1 MRASSSA
8 LGQAGKLTQRPS
20 VAIGG
25 NRRQSVLIRRNLSH
39 SGALS
44 RTHVHSVA
52 LRCTQV
58 QAGALRCKQVQASA
72 PWRRA
77 RALCLRRWPPHTVFE
92 PRGAAEPPETTTRV
106 QNHQRHSVALSGTP
120 RHSHSVA
127 LSGTR
132 RSEAGQAAPAGSIQ
146 GTQGSSEAIRVTHGA
161 SRGHSTC
168 RSRSRSGCVRW
179 SISSPALRSSLWLSR
194 TSIA

>member
-1 MRASSSA
+1 
-8 LGQAGKLTQRPS
+8 
-20 VAIGG
+20 
-25 NRRQSVLIRRNLSH
+25 
-39 SGALS
+39 
-44 RTHVHSVA
+44 VHSV
-52 LRCTQV
+52 
-58 QAGALRCKQVQASA
+58 ALRCKQVQAGASRCKQVQAGA

-106 QNHQRHSVALSGTP
+106 QNHQRHSVALRGT
-120 RHSHSVA
+120 RTQWHSVA
-127 LSGTR
+127 LSGTQR
-132 RSEAGQAAPAGSIQ
+132 YASERGRASGPSMQHPRYSGVIR
-146 GTQGSSEAIRVTHGA
+146 GHPRSSEAIRVTHGA
-161 SRGHSTC
+161 SRGNSTCGERGKGKGRRDEHLHVTHGASRGNSTC